1 MTIIPLFLLCIFFI
15 VLSKKTK
22 LIYEKSN
29 LIDYYLS
36 INRNY
41 LIYVSETKKIYWKKI
56 NNKSGSFYIT
66 DNDKI
71 HKDKI
76 MAFCVLYPSGEILH
90 ISKNVKIIPEE
101 AYWIEEN
108 EGLGF
113 EKIPVNEIDL
123 NSSNIKIS
131 NKKSSNPSKNYY
143 TTEIINNMDCNIFP
157 VAFGGYIKKENE
169 FILDNVVDS
178 AYSAKQ
184 FKNWYGCSK
193 EYLSPGEKVSDPNNY
208 GNGYWLYIFKTEFGD
223 LLKIGKES

>member
-1 MTIIPLFLLCIFFI
+1 MIIIPLFLLCIFFI

-41 LIYVSETKKIYWKKI
+41 LIYVSETKKTYWKKI

-101 AYWIEEN
+101 AYWIE
-108 EGLGF
+108 
-113 EKIPVNEIDL
+113 
-123 NSSNIKIS
+123 
-131 NKKSSNPSKNYY
+131 
-143 TTEIINNMDCNIFP
+143 
-157 VAFGGYIKKENE
+157 ENE